1 MKKPYCWYLALIS
14 AAVLFAAASS
24 PLCAQDAHEWKGGK
38 WVPVVKPGTGT
49 PESELALVRE
59 LLNKTRYKKCVK
71 AAKKF
76 LARYG
81 GHRNYEEVCLLA
93 GRAELERG
101 RYYQAY
107 EWFERQLDQFPNGRY
122 RDRALQHEFE
132 AAGALLSG
140 KKRIVLGFIKLPA
153 KDEALEMLTRIAEHA
168 PGTKIAERSLLR
180 IGDYHYAKQQWVEA
194 TDAYDAFLTLFGK
207 SPKAGYAMLQ
217 AARAAYSGYKG
228 LAFDDTALLDAQQ
241 RFETFAL
248 NYPAIAQKVNV
259 ESILKQILADL
270 AGRLYLAGEFYERTK
285 RPSAAVFYYKQV
297 LDRYPQT
304 TWAVDARDALRRFSE
319 VAPKNPE
326 PIGAPRL
333 GSVVSGSRKQP
344 APNLER

>member
-1 MKKPYCWYLALIS
+1 
-14 AAVLFAAASS
+14 
-24 PLCAQDAHEWKGGK
+24 
-38 WVPVVKPGTGT
+38 
-49 PESELALVRE
+49 
-59 LLNKTRYKKCVK
+59 
-71 AAKKF
+71 
-76 LARYG
+76 
-81 GHRNYEEVCLLA
+81 
-93 GRAELERG
+93 
-101 RYYQAY
+101 
-107 EWFERQLDQFPNGRY
+107 
-122 RDRALQHEFE
+122 
-132 AAGALLSG
+132 
-140 KKRIVLGFIKLPA
+140 
-153 KDEALEMLTRIAEHA
+153 
-168 PGTKIAERSLLR
+168 
-180 IGDYHYAKQQWVEA
+180 
-194 TDAYDAFLTLFGK
+194 
-207 SPKAGYAMLQ
+207 MLQ

-333 GSVVSGSRKQP
+333 GSVVSGSRKQS